1 MGDNQIKCYA
11 CLSFYSWDF
20 LGQST
25 KKGARD
31 VIANFLCWDMKPRF
45 EGGAAVARSHRSDEV
60 LMKKVS
66 QLKIDNVICC
76 FSI

>member
-1 MGDNQIKCYA
+1 MISIQGVQK
-11 CLSFYSWDF
+11 
-20 LGQST
+20 G
-25 KKGARD
+25 KK
-31 VIANFLCWDMKPRF
+31 KKKK
-45 EGGAAVARSHRSDEV
+45 V